1 MLKIISSKDESI
13 WNLEM
18 IPLDLTFVV
27 SNELGNQKYESYQ
40 LHFQQIDLNEKI
52 TKVFDFNTQQKIVN
66 MITEP
71 NPNFS
76 VQHSWMKKNIYKTD
90 ENEILAFH
98 ITDNK
103 YQYAIYI
110 EMKEVV

>member
-18 IPLDLTFVV
+18 DILTLRFVV
-27 SNELGNQKYESYQ
+27 SNDNQKYESHQ
-40 LHFQQIDLNEKI
+40 LHFQQIDLNENL
-52 TKVFDFNTQQKIVN
+52 TKVFDFDTQQKIVN

-71 NPNFS
+71 NPNLTIRYT
-76 VQHSWMKKNIYKTD
+76 WMKQNIYKTD
-90 ENEILAFH
+90 ENEILAYY
-98 ITDNK
+98 IKDDV